1 MNIKILGSG
10 CTNCK
15 KLYNVTK
22 EVIESLKINAV
33 IEKIENMEKIMNYPI
48 IKTPVL
54 VINEKVVLQGK
65 IPNVEELKKIIEK
78 VVE

>member
-33 IEKIENMEKIMNYPI
+33 IEKIENMEQIMNYPI

-65 IPNVEELKKIIEK
+65 IPNKEELKKIIEK
-78 VVE
+78 VIE